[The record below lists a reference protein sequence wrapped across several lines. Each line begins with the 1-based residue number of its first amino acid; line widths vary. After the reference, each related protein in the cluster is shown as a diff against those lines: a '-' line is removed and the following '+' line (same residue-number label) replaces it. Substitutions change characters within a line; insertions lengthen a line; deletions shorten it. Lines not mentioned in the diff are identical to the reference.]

1 MKKSVAGFLVASCLI
16 IAASSAAAQPTAAPE
31 LATSPSITVY
41 VYDYAQTSPSTLER
55 AAAEAT
61 YVFHEAGV
69 DVTWI
74 TCLAAQPSAG
84 SDCNQPKGPA
94 EFVLRILRPNKA
106 AEKAFRASVF
116 GYTVRDIDGGTLAT
130 VFYDRVE
137 KVARHEELSIGV
149 VLGYAV
155 AHELGHLVLL
165 TEDHSPTGLMRAGFT
180 HQDWQL
186 AAQGALLFS
195 PEQAEAIR
203 GTVLTKLSARAAT
216 E

>member
-1 MKKSVAGFLVASCLI
+1 M
-16 IAASSAAAQPTAAPE
+16 
-31 LATSPSITVY
+31 SPSITVF

-55 AAAEAT
+55 AEAEAT
-61 YVFHEAGV
+61 YVFREARV

-74 TCLAAQPSAG
+74 NCLAVQPSAG
-84 SDCNQPKGPA
+84 SDCNQPKGPT
-94 EFVLRILRPNKA
+94 EFVLRILRPTKA
-106 AEKAFRASVF
+106 ANKAFRSSTF
-116 GYTVRDIDGGTLAT
+116 GYSVRDRNGGTLAT

-137 KVARHEELSIGV
+137 KVARGEGLSTGI

-155 AHELGHLVLL
+155 AHEIGHLVLL
-165 TEDHSPTGLMRAGFT
+165 TEKHSRAGLMRAGFT

-195 PEQAEAIR
+195 SEQAEAIR

>member
-1 MKKSVAGFLVASCLI
+1 MRKSVAGLMVASCLFLAGSGV
-16 IAASSAAAQPTAAPE
+16 AAQPSSAAEP
-31 LATSPSITVY
+31 ATSPSITVY
-41 VYDYAQTSPSTLER
+41 VYDYAHTSPGTLER
-55 AAAEAT
+55 AEADAT
-61 YVFHEAGV
+61 YVFRQAGV
-69 DVTWI
+69 EILWRN
-74 TCLAAQPSAG
+74 CYPSQPAAG
-84 SDCNQPKGPA
+84 LDCNQVKGPT

-106 AEKAFRASVF
+106 AGKAFRASVF
-116 GYTVRDIDGGTLAT
+116 GYTVRDSDGGTLAT

-137 KVARHEELSIGV
+137 KVARREGLSVGV

-155 AHELGHLVLL
+155 AHEIGHLVLL

-195 PEQAEAIR
+195 PEQAESIR
-203 GTVLTKLSARAAT
+203 GTVLSKLSARAAT